1 MRGRDFQ
8 AWMDFLL
15 SHCWNVVVHFL
26 VLMIEYFRRDTDN
39 SNAFVDFD
47 YGLID

>member
-1 MRGRDFQ
+1 
-8 AWMDFLL
+8 MDFLL
-15 SHCWNVVVHFL
+15 SHCWNVVVHFM